1 MLLVPRPLSVML
13 ARPSPS
19 SLHTGA
25 FAQSARPGTRGKWC
39 PLERNEPVLPLEP
52 ARRPLHS
59 SAPVRALSSQGC
71 VPGLPQLP

>member
-13 ARPSPS
+13 ACPRPS

-25 FAQSARPGTRGKWC
+25 SAQSTRPGTRGKQC
-39 PLERNEPVLPLEP
+39 PLERNGPVLPLEP

-59 SAPVRALSSQGC
+59 SAPVCALSSQGC
-71 VPGLPQLP
+71 VPGLPQLL